1 MAKTKRDAE
10 ADEMTAPH
18 RLPQRYI
25 FGIGDWVT
33 GPGIAG
39 EVVIQDGPGSVTVR
53 QDRGGRITAGT
64 ELLAKAS

>member
-1 MAKTKRDAE
+1 MAKTKQDAE

-18 RLPQRYI
+18 RLPTRYA
-25 FGIGDWVT
+25 FAIGERVT

-39 EVVIQDGPGSVTVR
+39 EVMIQDGPWTVAVK

-64 ELLAKAS
+64 ELLEKA